1 MPRNL
6 SLHGD
11 GWRPGLFTGPPLP
24 RPRSSPAGRAAGGPE
39 APGPGRSSSPAAPRE
54 RSASVPG
61 WRRPERAGSLRSLP
75 RLLAPAAAR
84 TARVASRC
92 SSRPTSAGPS
102 GASTG
107 PAPASHSGRR
117 ARGFVRPAPS
127 PQRRRWALA
136 RGAWPWPGSPPQPEP
151 PPPPQSVSQSPA
163 MAEGGERE
171 ELLSPPPISPAKR
184 LCSWPSPQAHHP
196 RGTPGAAGGGVG
208 VGGGGCLAPGARPH
222 LQPESLLDCAAK
234 TVAEKWAYE
243 RVEERFER
251 IPEPVQRRIVY
262 WSFPRNEREI
272 CMYSS
277 FQYRGG
283 PGAGAAAGAAGSSP
297 VEEGPPPPPGTA
309 TPAGSA
315 PGAAGAGAS
324 PGLGTGTG
332 VASGVGGEGL
342 PFRRGIRLLD
352 SGSVENVLQ
361 VGFHLSGT
369 VTEPATASEPAV
381 TYKVAISFDRCKI
394 TSVTCGCGNKDIFY
408 CAHVVALSLYR
419 IRKPEQVK
427 LRLPIS
433 ETLFQMNRDQLQKFI
448 QYLITAH
455 HTEVLPT
462 AQKLAD
468 EILSSNS
475 EINQVNGAPDPT
487 AGASIDDENCW
498 HLDEEQVKEQVKL
511 FLSQGGYYG
520 SGKQLNSMFSKV
532 REMLRMRDS
541 NGARMLT
548 LITEQFMADPRL
560 TLWRQ
565 QGTSMTD
572 KCRQLWD
579 ELGAL
584 WVCIILNPHC
594 KLEEKSCWLQQLQ
607 KWNDLDICPL
617 EDGNYGHELPNIT
630 NALSQSASHSPDSLS
645 RPRRTVFTRAIEGR
659 ELHWQDS
666 HLQRII
672 SSDIYSA
679 PACQRENERLLFNSH
694 GQPLWLEHVPTAC
707 ARVDALRSHG
717 YPKEALR
724 LTVAIIN
731 TLRLQQQRQLEIYKH
746 QKKELLQRGTT
757 TITNLE
763 GWVGHPLDP
772 IGCLFLT
779 LTEACRL
786 NDDSYM
792 EMSDMNES
800 RLPVY
805 QHVPVASG
813 CPNSSES
820 YLSLALEVALMGMGQ
835 QRVMPEGLYAQ
846 DKVCRNE
853 EQLLSQ
859 LQELQLDEE
868 LVQTLRKQ
876 CILLLEGGP
885 FSGLG
890 EVIHRESVPMHTFAK
905 YLFSALLPHD
915 PDLSYK
921 LALRAMRLPV
931 LENSSSAGD
940 TSHPHHMVSVVPSRY
955 PRWFTLG
962 HLESQQC
969 ELASTM
975 LTAAKGDTLRLRT
988 ILEAIQKHIHSSS
1001 LIFKLAQDAFKIA
1014 TPTDSSTDGTLLNV
1028 ALELGL
1034 QVMRMT
1040 LSTLNWRR
1048 REMVRWLVTCATE
1061 VGVRALVS
1069 ILQSWY
1075 TLFTPTE
1082 ATSIVAATA
1091 VSHTTI
1097 LRLSLDYPQREE
1109 LASCARTLALQCAMK
1124 DPQSCALSA
1133 LTLCEKDHIA
1143 FEAAYQIAIDA
1154 AAGGMTHSQLFTIAR
1169 YMELRGYPLRAFKLA
1184 SLAMSHLNLAYNQDT
1199 HPAINDVLWA
1209 CALSHSLGKNELA
1222 ALIPLVVKSVHC
1234 ATVLSDILRRCTVTA
1249 PGLAGIPGRRSSGKL
1264 MSTDKAPL
1272 RQLLDATINAYI
1284 NTTHSRLTHISPRHY
1299 GEFIEFLSKARET
1312 FLLPQDGHLQFAQ
1325 FIDNLKQIYKGKKK
1339 LMLLVRERFG

>member
-1 MPRNL
+1 MAE
-6 SLHGD
+6 G
-11 GWRPGLFTGPPLP
+11 
-24 RPRSSPAGRAAGGPE
+24 
-39 APGPGRSSSPAAPRE
+39 
-54 RSASVPG
+54 
-61 WRRPERAGSLRSLP
+61 ERA
-75 RLLAPAAAR
+75 
-84 TARVASRC
+84 
-92 SSRPTSAGPS
+92 
-102 GASTG
+102 
-107 PAPASHSGRR
+107 
-117 ARGFVRPAPS
+117 
-127 PQRRRWALA
+127 
-136 RGAWPWPGSPPQPEP
+136 P
-151 PPPPQSVSQSPA
+151 PPPLHLP
-163 MAEGGERE
+163 
-171 ELLSPPPISPAKR
+171 PAKR
-184 LCSWPSPQAHHP
+184 LCSRACPPSQQCPPP
-196 RGTPGAAGGGVG
+196 RGAA
-208 VGGGGCLAPGARPH
+208 ARPQY
-222 LQPESLLDCAAK
+222 QPESLLDCAAK
-234 TVAEKWAYE
+234 AVAEKWAFE

-277 FQYRGG
+277 FQYRGEEPGAPAVGPIGGALGPGQSSALPGIGG
-283 PGAGAAAGAAGSSP
+283 PGA
-297 VEEGPPPPPGTA
+297 PGTA
-309 TPAGSA
+309 
-315 PGAAGAGAS
+315 
-324 PGLGTGTG
+324 
-332 VASGVGGEGL
+332 GGDGL
-342 PFRRGIRLLD
+342 PFRRGIRLLE
-352 SGSVENVLQ
+352 SGCVENVLQ

-369 VTEPATASEPAV
+369 VTEPATQSEPEA

-394 TSVTCGCGNKDIFY
+394 TSVTCGCGNRDIFY

-419 IRKPEQVK
+419 IRKPDQVK

-433 ETLFQMNRDQLQKFI
+433 ETLFQMNRDQLQKFV

-475 EINQVNGAPDPT
+475 EINQVHGAPDPT
-487 AGASIDDENCW
+487 AGASINDENCW
-498 HLDEEQVKEQVKL
+498 HLDEEQVREQVKL
-511 FLSQGGYYG
+511 FLSQGGYYS
-520 SGKQLNSMFSKV
+520 SGKQLNSMFAKV

-560 TLWRQ
+560 ALWRQ
-565 QGTSMTD
+565 QGTGMTD

-584 WVCIILNPHC
+584 WVCIVLNPHC
-594 KLEEKSCWLQQLQ
+594 KHEEKACWLRQLK
-607 KWNDLDICPL
+607 KWNDMDVCPL
-617 EDGNYGHELPNIT
+617 EDGNYGNDLPNIT
-630 NALSQSASHSPDSLS
+630 NALPQSNGHDSLV
-645 RPRRTVFTRAIEGR
+645 RPRRTVFTRAIEACD
-659 ELHWQDS
+659 LHWQDS

-672 SSDIYSA
+672 SSDFYLL
-679 PACQRENERLLFNSH
+679 PPCQRDGESLLFNSL

-724 LTVAIIN
+724 LAVAIIS
-731 TLRLQQQRQLEIYKH
+731 TLRLQQQRQLEIYKQ
-746 QKKELLQRGTT
+746 QKKELIQRNTT

-772 IGCLFLT
+772 IGCLFTT
-779 LTEACRL
+779 LTEACRVDEE
-786 NDDSYM
+786 NAM
-792 EMSDMNES
+792 EGTES
-800 RLPVY
+800 SESQRPNY
-805 QHVPVASG
+805 QHVCVLDAPENA
-813 CPNSSES
+813 ES

-835 QRVMPEGLYAQ
+835 QRLMPEGLYAQ

-853 EQLLSQ
+853 EQIIAR
-859 LQELQLDEE
+859 LQELELDAM

-890 EVIHRESVPMHTFAK
+890 EVIHRESVPMHTYAK

-915 PDLSYK
+915 ADLAYK
-921 LALRAMRLPV
+921 LSLRAMRLPV
-931 LENSSSAGD
+931 LESSAPSGD
-940 TSHPHHMVSVVPSRY
+940 VSHPHHIVSVVPSRY

-975 LTAAKGDTLRLRT
+975 LTAAKGDMLRLRT
-988 ILEAIQKHIHSSS
+988 VLEAIQRNIHSSS

-1014 TPTDSSTDGTLLNV
+1014 TPADSSSDTTLLNV

-1069 ILQSWY
+1069 ILQTWY

-1082 ATSIVAATA
+1082 ATSIVAAAAT
-1091 VSHTTI
+1091 SHSTV
-1097 LRLSLDYPQREE
+1097 LRLNLDYAQREE

-1124 DPQSCALSA
+1124 DPQNCALSA
-1133 LTLCEKDHIA
+1133 LTLCEKDHTA
-1143 FEAAYQIAIDA
+1143 FETAYQIAVDA
-1154 AAGGMTHSQLFTIAR
+1154 ASGGMTYSQLFTIAR
-1169 YMELRGYPLRAFKLA
+1169 YMEHRGYPLRAFKLC

-1209 CALSHSLGKNELA
+1209 CSLSHSLGKNELA
-1222 ALIPLVVKSVHC
+1222 ALVPLVVKSVHC
-1234 ATVLSDILRRCTVTA
+1234 ATVLSDILRRCTLTA
-1249 PGLAGIPGRRSSGKL
+1249 PGLAGIPGRRNSGKL
-1264 MSTDKAPL
+1264 MSTDKPPL
-1272 RQLLDATINAYI
+1272 RQLLDAAVGAYI

-1312 FLLPQDGHLQFAQ
+1312 FLLGQDGLLQFAQ

-1339 LMLLVRERFG
+1339 LMMLVRERFG

>member
-1 MPRNL
+1 
-6 SLHGD
+6 
-11 GWRPGLFTGPPLP
+11 
-24 RPRSSPAGRAAGGPE
+24 
-39 APGPGRSSSPAAPRE
+39 
-54 RSASVPG
+54 
-61 WRRPERAGSLRSLP
+61 
-75 RLLAPAAAR
+75 
-84 TARVASRC
+84 
-92 SSRPTSAGPS
+92 
-102 GASTG
+102 
-107 PAPASHSGRR
+107 
-117 ARGFVRPAPS
+117 
-127 PQRRRWALA
+127 
-136 RGAWPWPGSPPQPEP
+136 
-151 PPPPQSVSQSPA
+151 

-171 ELLSPPPISPAKR
+171 ELLSPPPVSPAKR
-184 LCSWPSPQAHHP
+184 LCSWPSPRAHHP
-196 RGTPGAAGGGVG
+196 RGSPGAASGGVG
-208 VGGGGCLAPGARPH
+208 GVGGSCLPPGARPH

-243 RVEERFER
+243 RVEDRFER

-283 PGAGAAAGAAGSSP
+283 PSAGAAGSAAGASP
-297 VEEGPPPPPGTA
+297 AEEGPPPPPGA
-309 TPAGSA
+309 AAPAGSA
-315 PGAAGAGAS
+315 PGAAAAGAS
-324 PGLGTGTG
+324 PGLGAGAG
-332 VASGVGGEGL
+332 AAGEGL

-369 VTEPATASEPAV
+369 VTEPATTSEPAM

-419 IRKPEQVK
+419 IRKPDKVK

-520 SGKQLNSMFSKV
+520 SGKQLNSMFAKV

-579 ELGAL
+579 ELG
-584 WVCIILNPHC
+584 
-594 KLEEKSCWLQQLQ
+594 KSPYLREMLCQSNQLAPWQQLSYSPVQ
-607 KWNDLDICPL
+607 DL
-617 EDGNYGHELPNIT
+617 EHGNELPNIT
-630 NALSQSASHSPDSLS
+630 NALPQSTNHSPDSLS

-672 SSDIYSA
+672 SSDIYIA
-679 PACQRENERLLFNSH
+679 PACQQESERLLFNTQ

-772 IGCLFLT
+772 IGCLFLA

-786 NDDSYM
+786 SDDSYL
-792 EMSDMNES
+792 EVSDMNES
-800 RLPVY
+800 RPPVY
-805 QHVPVASG
+805 QHVPVAAG
-813 CPNSSES
+813 CPNNSES

-859 LQELQLDEE
+859 LQELQLDDE
-868 LVQTLRKQ
+868 LVQTLQKQ

-921 LALRAMRLPV
+921 LALRAMRWPVQSVPVVIGGPFREALKKTLSLP
-931 LENSSSAGD
+931 LLSAPIGN
-940 TSHPHHMVSVVPSRY
+940 TV
-955 PRWFTLG
+955 
-962 HLESQQC
+962 
-969 ELASTM
+969 
-975 LTAAKGDTLRLRT
+975 RLRT

-1014 TPTDSSTDGTLLNV
+1014 TPTDSSTDSTLLNV

>member
-1 MPRNL
+1 
-6 SLHGD
+6 
-11 GWRPGLFTGPPLP
+11 
-24 RPRSSPAGRAAGGPE
+24 
-39 APGPGRSSSPAAPRE
+39 
-54 RSASVPG
+54 
-61 WRRPERAGSLRSLP
+61 
-75 RLLAPAAAR
+75 
-84 TARVASRC
+84 
-92 SSRPTSAGPS
+92 
-102 GASTG
+102 
-107 PAPASHSGRR
+107 
-117 ARGFVRPAPS
+117 
-127 PQRRRWALA
+127 
-136 RGAWPWPGSPPQPEP
+136 
-151 PPPPQSVSQSPA
+151 
-163 MAEGGERE
+163 
-171 ELLSPPPISPAKR
+171 
-184 LCSWPSPQAHHP
+184 
-196 RGTPGAAGGGVG
+196 
-208 VGGGGCLAPGARPH
+208 
-222 LQPESLLDCAAK
+222 
-234 TVAEKWAYE
+234 
-243 RVEERFER
+243 
-251 IPEPVQRRIVY
+251 
-262 WSFPRNEREI
+262 
-272 CMYSS
+272 
-277 FQYRGG
+277 
-283 PGAGAAAGAAGSSP
+283 
-297 VEEGPPPPPGTA
+297 
-309 TPAGSA
+309 
-315 PGAAGAGAS
+315 
-324 PGLGTGTG
+324 
-332 VASGVGGEGL
+332 
-342 PFRRGIRLLD
+342 
-352 SGSVENVLQ
+352 
-361 VGFHLSGT
+361 GFHLSGT
-369 VTEPATASEPAV
+369 VTEPATATEPEM

-419 IRKPEQVK
+419 IRKPDQVK

-433 ETLFQMNRDQLQKFI
+433 ETLFQMNRDQLQKFV

-475 EINQVNGAPDPT
+475 EINQVHGAPDPT

-498 HLDEEQVKEQVKL
+498 HLDEEQVREQVKL

-520 SGKQLNSMFSKV
+520 SGKQLNSMFAKV

-560 TLWRQ
+560 SLWRQ
-565 QGTSMTD
+565 QGTGITE
-572 KCRQLWD
+572 KCRQLWG

-584 WVCIILNPHC
+584 WVCVVLNPHC
-594 KLEEKSCWLQQLQ
+594 KLEEKSCWLRQLR
-607 KWNDLDICPL
+607 KWGEMDVCPL
-617 EDGNYGHELPNIT
+617 EDGNYGNELPNIT
-630 NALSQSASHSPDSLS
+630 NALTQSSGHSQDSLA
-645 RPRRTVFTRAIEGR
+645 RPRRTVFTRAIEGCD
-659 ELHWQDS
+659 LHWQDS

-672 SSDIYSA
+672 SSDFYVS
-679 PACQRENERLLFNSH
+679 PSYQREGESLLFNSQ
-694 GQPLWLEHVPTAC
+694 GQPLWLKHVPTAC

-717 YPKEALR
+717 YPREALR

-746 QKKELLQRGTT
+746 QKKELLQRGAT

-763 GWVGHPLDP
+763 GWVGHPLNP

-786 NDDSYM
+786 EEENCLEISDAGDSKP
-792 EMSDMNES
+792 
-800 RLPVY
+800 PVY
-805 QHVPVASG
+805 QHVPVATSSQDSG
-813 CPNSSES
+813 ES

-853 EQLLSQ
+853 EQIIAR
-859 LQELQLDEE
+859 LQDLELDPV

-915 PDLSYK
+915 ADLAYK

-931 LENSSSAGD
+931 LETTAPSSD
-940 TSHPHHMVSVVPSRY
+940 VTHPHHLVSVVPSRY

-975 LTAAKGDTLRLRT
+975 LTAAKGDMLRLRT
-988 ILEAIQKHIHSSS
+988 VLEAIQKNIHSSS

-1014 TPTDSSTDGTLLNV
+1014 TPKNSAPTLLNV

-1048 REMVRWLVTCATE
+1048 REVGRWLGAGGT
-1061 VGVRALVS
+1061 GVRALVS

-1075 TLFTPTE
+1075 SLFTPTE
-1082 ATSIVAATA
+1082 ATSIVAATVMA
-1091 VSHTTI
+1091 HNTI
-1097 LRLSLDYPQREE
+1097 LGQN
-1109 LASCARTLALQCAMK
+1109 
-1124 DPQSCALSA
+1124 CALSA

-1143 FEAAYQIAIDA
+1143 FETAYQIVIDA
-1154 AAGGMTHSQLFTIAR
+1154 ASTGMTYTQLFTIAR
-1169 YMELRGYPLRAFKLA
+1169 YMEHRGYPLRAFKLA
-1184 SLAMSHLNLAYNQDT
+1184 SLAMTHLNLAYNQDT

-1222 ALIPLVVKSVHC
+1222 AIIPLVVKSVHC
-1234 ATVLSDILRRCTVTA
+1234 ATVLSDILRRCTMTA
-1249 PGLAGIPGRRSSGKL
+1249 PGLAGIPGRRNSGKL

-1272 RQLLDATINAYI
+1272 RQLLDATISAYI

-1312 FLLPQDGHLQFAQ
+1312 FLLAQDGHIQFAQ

>member
-1 MPRNL
+1 MAEGHRQL
-6 SLHGD
+6 MLQ
-11 GWRPGLFTGPPLP
+11 PPLP
-24 RPRSSPAGRAAGGPE
+24 LSLPSASKRPCLRPAPRG
-39 APGPGRSSSPAAPRE
+39 PGPG
-54 RSASVPG
+54 
-61 WRRPERAGSLRSLP
+61 
-75 RLLAPAAAR
+75 
-84 TARVASRC
+84 
-92 SSRPTSAGPS
+92 S
-102 GASTG
+102 G
-107 PAPASHSGRR
+107 
-117 ARGFVRPAPS
+117 F
-127 PQRRRWALA
+127 
-136 RGAWPWPGSPPQPEP
+136 
-151 PPPPQSVSQSPA
+151 
-163 MAEGGERE
+163 
-171 ELLSPPPISPAKR
+171 PISR
-184 LCSWPSPQAHHP
+184 YYS
-196 RGTPGAAGGGVG
+196 
-208 VGGGGCLAPGARPH
+208 
-222 LQPESLLDCAAK
+222 PESLLDCAAK
-234 TVAEKWAYE
+234 AVAEKWAFE

-277 FQYRGG
+277 FQCR
-283 PGAGAAAGAAGSSP
+283 GAGEETGATGSGASVGSGTVPGGVTTTGGNAAAG
-297 VEEGPPPPPGTA
+297 GT
-309 TPAGSA
+309 
-315 PGAAGAGAS
+315 
-324 PGLGTGTG
+324 
-332 VASGVGGEGL
+332 GEGL
-342 PFRRGIRLLD
+342 PFRRGIRLLE
-352 SGSVENVLQ
+352 SGCVENVLQ

-369 VTEPATASEPAV
+369 VTEPASQSDPETV
-381 TYKVAISFDRCKI
+381 YKVAISFDRCKI

-419 IRKPEQVK
+419 IRKPDQVK

-433 ETLFQMNRDQLQKFI
+433 ETLFQMNRDQLQKFV
-448 QYLITAH
+448 QYLIAAH

-475 EINQVNGAPDPT
+475 EINQVHGAPDPT
-487 AGASIDDENCW
+487 AGASINDENCW
-498 HLDEEQVKEQVKL
+498 HLDEEQVREQVKQ

-520 SGKQLNSMFSKV
+520 SGKQLNSMFAKV

-560 TLWRQ
+560 SLWRQ
-565 QGTSMTD
+565 QGTGMTE

-584 WVCIILNPHC
+584 WVCIVLNPHC
-594 KLEEKSCWLQQLQ
+594 KTDEKSCWLRQLK
-607 KWNDLDICPL
+607 KWSDMDVCPL
-617 EDGNYGHELPNIT
+617 EDGNYGSELPNIT
-630 NALSQSASHSPDSLS
+630 NALPQSSNLNQESLA
-645 RPRRTVFTRAIEGR
+645 RPRRTVFTRAMEACD
-659 ELHWQDS
+659 LHWQDS

-672 SSDIYSA
+672 SSDFYMS
-679 PACQRENERLLFNSH
+679 PTYQREGESLLFTSQ
-694 GQPLWLEHVPTAC
+694 GLPLWLEHVPTAC

-717 YPKEALR
+717 YPREALR
-724 LTVAIIN
+724 LAVAIIN

-746 QKKELLQRGTT
+746 QKKELLQRGVT

-772 IGCLFLT
+772 IGCLFVT
-779 LTEACRL
+779 LTEACRIE
-786 NDDSYM
+786 DDNSM
-792 EMSDMNES
+792 DTGDSGDPKP
-800 RLPVY
+800 PVY
-805 QHVPVASG
+805 HHVPVSG
-813 CPNSSES
+813 CQDSGES
-820 YLSLALEVALMGMGQ
+820 YLALALEVALMGMGQ
-835 QRVMPEGLYAQ
+835 QRVMPEGLYSQ

-853 EQLLSQ
+853 EQIIGR
-859 LQELQLDEE
+859 LQELDLDEV

-915 PDLSYK
+915 TDLAYK
-921 LALRAMRLPV
+921 LSLRAMRLPV
-931 LENSSSAGD
+931 LESTAPSGD
-940 TSHPHHMVSVVPSRY
+940 VSHPHHGISVVPSRY

-962 HLESQQC
+962 HLESLQC

-975 LTAAKGDTLRLRT
+975 LTAAKGDMLRLRT
-988 ILEAIQKHIHSSS
+988 VLEAIQKNIHSSS

-1014 TPTDSSTDGTLLNV
+1014 TPADCPPDITLLNV

-1061 VGVRALVS
+1061 VGLRALVS

-1082 ATSIVAATA
+1082 ATSIVAAT
-1091 VSHTTI
+1091 VMSHNTI

-1124 DPQSCALSA
+1124 DPQNCALSA

-1143 FEAAYQIAIDA
+1143 FETAYQIVIDA
-1154 AAGGMTHSQLFTIAR
+1154 ASTGMTYSQLFTIAR
-1169 YMELRGYPLRAFKLA
+1169 YMEHRGYPLRAFKLA
-1184 SLAMSHLNLAYNQDT
+1184 SLAMTHLNLAYNQDT

-1222 ALIPLVVKSVHC
+1222 AIIPLVVKSVHC
-1234 ATVLSDILRRCTVTA
+1234 ATVLSDILRRCTMTA
-1249 PGLAGIPGRRSSGKL
+1249 PGLAGIPGRRNSGKL

-1272 RQLLDATINAYI
+1272 RQLLDATISAYI

-1312 FLLPQDGHLQFAQ
+1312 FLLAQDGHIQFAQ

-1339 LMLLVRERFG
+1339 LMMLVRERFG

>member
-1 MPRNL
+1 MAEGRGELLPQPPLHL
-6 SLHGD
+6 SLPPASK
-11 GWRPGLFTGPPLP
+11 RPCLRPAP
-24 RPRSSPAGRAAGGPE
+24 RG
-39 APGPGRSSSPAAPRE
+39 PGPG
-54 RSASVPG
+54 PG
-61 WRRPERAGSLRSLP
+61 PGFP
-75 RLLAPAAAR
+75 N
-84 TARVASRC
+84 SRFRC
-92 SSRPTSAGPS
+92 
-102 GASTG
+102 
-107 PAPASHSGRR
+107 
-117 ARGFVRPAPS
+117 
-127 PQRRRWALA
+127 
-136 RGAWPWPGSPPQPEP
+136 
-151 PPPPQSVSQSPA
+151 
-163 MAEGGERE
+163 
-171 ELLSPPPISPAKR
+171 
-184 LCSWPSPQAHHP
+184 
-196 RGTPGAAGGGVG
+196 
-208 VGGGGCLAPGARPH
+208 
-222 LQPESLLDCAAK
+222 PESLLDCAAK
-234 TVAEKWAYE
+234 AVAEKWAFE

-277 FQYRGG
+277 FQCRV
-283 PGAGAAAGAAGSSP
+283 AG
-297 VEEGPPPPPGTA
+297 EEGPVVGSSSSVGSGTVPGGVTN
-309 TPAGSA
+309 TPGSA
-315 PGAAGAGAS
+315 
-324 PGLGTGTG
+324 GTGGTG
-332 VASGVGGEGL
+332 DGL
-342 PFRRGIRLLD
+342 PFRRGIRLLETGCVD
-352 SGSVENVLQ
+352 NVLQ

-369 VTEPATASEPAV
+369 VTEPATQSEPE
-381 TYKVAISFDRCKI
+381 TTHKVAISFDRCKI
-394 TSVTCGCGNKDIFY
+394 TSVTCGCGNRDIFY

-433 ETLFQMNRDQLQKFI
+433 ETLFQMNRDQLQKLV

-475 EINQVNGAPDPT
+475 EINQVHGAPDPT

-498 HLDEEQVKEQVKL
+498 HLDEEQVREQVKQ

-520 SGKQLNSMFSKV
+520 SGKQLNSMFAKV

-560 TLWRQ
+560 SLWRQ
-565 QGTSMTD
+565 QGTGMTD

-584 WVCIILNPHC
+584 WVCIVLNPHC
-594 KLEEKSCWLQQLQ
+594 KSEEKSGWLRQLK
-607 KWNDLDICPL
+607 KWGDMDICPL
-617 EDGNYGHELPNIT
+617 EDGNYGSELPNIT
-630 NALSQSASHSPDSLS
+630 NALPQSNLAQDSLA
-645 RPRRTVFTRAIEGR
+645 RPRRTVFTRAMEACD
-659 ELHWQDS
+659 LHWQDS

-672 SSDIYSA
+672 SSDFYMS
-679 PACQRENERLLFNSH
+679 PAYQREGESLLFNPQ
-694 GQPLWLEHVPTAC
+694 GLPLWLDHVPTAC

-717 YPKEALR
+717 YPREALR
-724 LTVAIIN
+724 LAVAIIN
-731 TLRLQQQRQLEIYKH
+731 TLRLQQQRQLDIYKH
-746 QKKELLQRGTT
+746 QKKELLQRGMTNT
-757 TITNLE
+757 TNLE

-772 IGCLFLT
+772 IGCLFAT
-779 LTEACRL
+779 LTETCRVE
-786 NDDSYM
+786 DDNTM
-792 EMSDMNES
+792 DT
-800 RLPVY
+800 
-805 QHVPVASG
+805 G
-813 CPNSSES
+813 
-820 YLSLALEVALMGMGQ
+820 
-835 QRVMPEGLYAQ
+835 
-846 DKVCRNE
+846 
-853 EQLLSQ
+853 
-859 LQELQLDEE
+859 
-868 LVQTLRKQ
+868 
-876 CILLLEGGP
+876 GGP

-905 YLFSALLPHD
+905 YLFTALLPHD
-915 PDLSYK
+915 TDLAYK
-921 LALRAMRLPV
+921 LGLRAMRLPV
-931 LENSSSAGD
+931 LESTAPSGD
-940 TSHPHHMVSVVPSRY
+940 VGHPHHGISIVPSRY

-975 LTAAKGDTLRLRT
+975 LTAAKGDMLRLRT
-988 ILEAIQKHIHSSS
+988 VLEAIQKHIHSSS

-1014 TPTDSSTDGTLLNV
+1014 TPADNPPDITLLNV

-1061 VGVRALVS
+1061 VGLRALVS

-1082 ATSIVAATA
+1082 ATSIVAAT
-1091 VSHTTI
+1091 VMSHNTI

-1124 DPQSCALSA
+1124 DPQNCALSA

-1143 FEAAYQIAIDA
+1143 FETAYQIVIDA
-1154 AAGGMTHSQLFTIAR
+1154 ASTGMTYSQLFTIAR
-1169 YMELRGYPLRAFKLA
+1169 YMEHRGYPLRAFKLA
-1184 SLAMSHLNLAYNQDT
+1184 SLAMTHLNLAYNQDT

-1222 ALIPLVVKSVHC
+1222 AIIPLVVKSVHC
-1234 ATVLSDILRRCTVTA
+1234 ATVLSDILRRCTMTA
-1249 PGLAGIPGRRSSGKL
+1249 PGLAGIPGRRNSGKL

-1272 RQLLDATINAYI
+1272 RQLLDATISAYI

-1312 FLLPQDGHLQFAQ
+1312 FLLAQDGHIQFAQ

-1339 LMLLVRERFG
+1339 LMMLVRERFG